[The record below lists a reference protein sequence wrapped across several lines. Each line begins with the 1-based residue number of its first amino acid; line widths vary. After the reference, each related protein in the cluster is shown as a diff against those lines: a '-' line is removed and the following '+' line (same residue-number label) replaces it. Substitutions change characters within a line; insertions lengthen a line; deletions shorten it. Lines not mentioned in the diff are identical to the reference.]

1 MKKILMVDDDKS
13 FLKVYSEILR
23 GKGYD
28 TSVAEGGRQA
38 LELLAADYYD
48 IVLSDVAMPE
58 MNGIQLLKKIR
69 TDYPEAL
76 VIMFTGEGSISG
88 AVEAMEEGAYTYL
101 VKPLEVDQLL
111 LNLQRASE
119 YLKLNAE
126 NRLLK
131 NRLSDFRSDSLF
143 IGECSFAEDL
153 RKKILQ
159 AAPTNSSVLIT
170 GESGTGKEIIA
181 DMLHENS
188 LNREGPFIKVNCAAL
203 TESLLESELFGHE
216 KGAFTGAITSKPGR
230 FEMARGGTLFLDEIG
245 DLPSNLQSK
254 LLRVIQQKEF
264 ERVGGIRTIKVD
276 FRLICATNKDLKAE
290 VEKGNFRE
298 DLYYRI
304 NVIPIV
310 SIPLRERAEDIPLLL
325 HYYIQYFCR
334 ELSKP
339 PFSVPRETM
348 NILTNYPWKG
358 NVRELRNLAER
369 LAVFSDGRPLTPE
382 MLPEEM
388 KEGSSSCKEF
398 YALSYQE
405 AKRHFEEDYL
415 RFRLNQNNWNIS
427 ATADAIGLAR
437 KNLQIKIKQTGLY
450 RGSSK
455 NDSV

>member
-28 TSVAEGGRQA
+28 TSTAEGGRQA
-38 LELLAADYYD
+38 LELLGADYYD

-69 TDYPEAL
+69 TDYPEVL

-119 YLKLNAE
+119 YLNLNAE

-131 NRLSDFRSDSLF
+131 NRLSDFRSDSIF

-216 KGAFTGAITSKPGR
+216 KGAFTGAIASKPGR

-339 PFSVPRETM
+339 PFPVPRETM

-369 LAVFSDGRPLTPE
+369 LAVFSDGRPLTP
-382 MLPEEM
+382 
-388 KEGSSSCKEF
+388 
-398 YALSYQE
+398 
-405 AKRHFEEDYL
+405 
-415 RFRLNQNNWNIS
+415 
-427 ATADAIGLAR
+427 
-437 KNLQIKIKQTGLY
+437 
-450 RGSSK
+450 
-455 NDSV
+455 